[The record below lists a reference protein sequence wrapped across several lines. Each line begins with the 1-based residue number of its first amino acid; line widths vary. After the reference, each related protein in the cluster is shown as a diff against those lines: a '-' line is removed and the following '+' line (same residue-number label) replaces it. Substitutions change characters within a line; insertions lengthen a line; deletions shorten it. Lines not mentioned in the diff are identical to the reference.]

1 MQDQSTST
9 QVSVSALQMLTHL
22 TFSAQRVALVLSVP
36 ISCEMVKLLLRRL
49 LTSVQMSVINNV
61 LESARLPF
69 KALTKSMVAAS
80 SGTVPSLIISPTLL
94 LSTPHVG

>member
-1 MQDQSTST
+1 M
-9 QVSVSALQMLTHL
+9 
-22 TFSAQRVALVLSVP
+22 
-36 ISCEMVKLLLRRL
+36 
-49 LTSVQMSVINNV
+49 QMSVINNV